1 MDINNI
7 NIFDYV
13 IIFVTF
19 IMEFN
24 KIVLN
29 YRFIN
34 LLAKN
39 Y

>member
-13 IIFVTF
+13 IMFVTF

-29 YRFIN
+29 YKFIN

>member
-7 NIFDYV
+7 NIFDCL
-13 IIFVTF
+13 IMLVTF

>member
-13 IIFVTF
+13 IMIVTF

-29 YRFIN
+29 YKFIN

>member
-13 IIFVTF
+13 IIFITF

-29 YRFIN
+29 YKFIN